1 MHTPRARPLTLL
13 NGLSAVRV
21 AAVPVVMALVLG
33 RDDIPWGEE
42 AAAGVLA
49 AAAIT
54 DFFDGYLARRWHET
68 TKLGTFLDTTA
79 DKLLVSGTLIA
90 LVAVD
95 AASAWIAFV
104 IVGREL
110 VIMGV
115 RAVAAAEGTLIVPSQ
130 WGKLKAN
137 LQFLALL
144 LAVLGVDRQAGPL
157 AVDDWALV
165 IAAVVTVLSGVDYV
179 VRFWSSLGIAPVREP
194 AATAEPQLRTTP
206 DESAV

>member
-1 MHTPRARPLTLL
+1 MHTQRARPLTLL

-33 RDDIPWGEE
+33 RDDLPWGEE

-90 LVAVD
+90 LVAVG
-95 AASAWIAFV
+95 ATSAWIAFV
-104 IVGREL
+104 IVAREL

-179 VRFWSSLGIAPVREP
+179 VRFWSSLGIAPVGEP
-194 AATAEPQLRTTP
+194 AAAAEPQLRRTP